1 MGRKHMD
8 AEQRAECIQL
18 YLDGATLD
26 ALADRYDRARTIIDR
41 LIGRAGVRRGH
52 KFRMKAKDQHV

>member
-1 MGRKHMD
+1 MD